1 MQPVFPGIWRH
12 NGRLLTRNLVSG
24 VQYSETL
31 VRQAGVEYRTWDPNT
46 SKPAAAI
53 EKGLKHFPLR
63 PGQIVLYLGI
73 ANGKTAS
80 FFSDILGSDGL
91 IYGIEISPRSLRDL
105 VPIAERRG
113 NIVPILADA
122 RMPEKYPP
130 IEKADSIFQDVAT
143 NDQSDIAIRNA
154 KAFLKP
160 EGFVLLSLKSRSLDV
175 VKKPDDVYAQEEKKL
190 KAYFTILEKVRLD
203 PYEKDHMFYVL
214 SPKH

>member
-1 MQPVFPGIWRH
+1 MQQLFPGIWRH
-12 NGRLLTRNLVSG
+12 NGRLVTRNLVSG

-53 EKGLKHFPLR
+53 EKGLKSFPLQ

-73 ANGKTAS
+73 ANGKTSS
-80 FFSDILGSDGL
+80 FFSDILGPDGL

-105 VPIAERRG
+105 TPVAEKRG

-130 IEKADSIFQDVAT
+130 IEKADIIFQDVAT

-154 KAFLKP
+154 RQFLKKG
-160 EGFVLLSLKSRSLDV
+160 GFVLLSLKARSIDV
-175 VKKPDDVYAQEEKKL
+175 VKKPDEVYAQEEKKL
-190 KAYFTILEKVRLD
+190 KTYFTILEKVRLD

-214 SPKH
+214 QPR

>member
-105 VPIAERRG
+105 TPVAEKRG

-122 RMPEKYPP
+122 RMPERYPP
-130 IEKADSIFQDVAT
+130 IEKADIIFQDVAT

-154 KAFLKP
+154 RQFLKKG
-160 EGFVLLSLKSRSLDV
+160 GFVLLSLKSRSIDV
-175 VKKPDDVYAQEEKKL
+175 VKKPDEVYAQEEKKL
-190 KAYFTILEKVRLD
+190 KTYFTILEKVRLD

-214 SPKH
+214 QPR

>member
-46 SKPAAAI
+46 SKPAAAM

-91 IYGIEISPRSLRDL
+91 IYGIEISPRSLTDL
-105 VPIAERRG
+105 TPVAEKRG

-122 RMPEKYPP
+122 RMPERYPP
-130 IEKADSIFQDVAT
+130 IEKADIIFQDVAT

-154 KAFLKP
+154 RQFLKKG
-160 EGFVLLSLKSRSLDV
+160 GFVLLSLKSRSIDV
-175 VKKPDDVYAQEEKKL
+175 VKKPDEVYAQEEKKL
-190 KAYFTILEKVRLD
+190 KTYFTILEKVRLD

-214 SPKH
+214 QPR